1 MPIRLDCIIA
11 ALGQPM
17 QALWQTELEQGDVV
31 QPPEAKA
38 AEDTAVLRRADQIQI
53 TMLRKTPTKR
63 HDWVKDRT
71 SVPNGDRV
79 SILGHKS
86 SREGNFTLVRTS
98 SGVEGFVKSEHLLSD
113 SEETLPLDTPLFLLG
128 PHGANVQCDQKNIAR
143 CANGNTKAW
152 EQMRIIKSTA
162 NPGKYL
168 IRSDKSGNH
177 LQCQKDGSL
186 VFKNKNDKLWEQ
198 FDIERRAERVFF
210 VSVHTGKVIQARKD
224 GTMTCANTNR
234 KAYEAFRIQTKEE
247 ETVEVPAVEELV
259 ATADP
264 PPPYKAAES
273 APPSEGELLNAA
285 LDAMGF
291 DVTHADQSAALVA
304 ANGDVE
310 LAIEI
315 ILASN

>member
-1 MPIRLDCIIA
+1 M
-11 ALGQPM
+11 G
-17 QALWQTELEQGDVV
+17 
-31 QPPEAKA
+31 
-38 AEDTAVLRRADQIQI
+38 
-53 TMLRKTPTKR
+53 
-63 HDWVKDRT
+63 
-71 SVPNGDRV
+71 
-79 SILGHKS
+79 
-86 SREGNFTLVRTS
+86 REGNFTLVRTS

-128 PHGANVQCDQKNIAR
+128 PHGTNVQCDQKNVAR

-162 NPGKYL
+162 SPGKYL

-198 FDIERRAERVFF
+198 FDVERRGERVFF
-210 VSVHTGKVIQARKD
+210 VSVYTGKVIQARKD
-224 GTMTCANTNR
+224 GTMSCANTNR

-247 ETVEVPAVEELV
+247 ETVVVPAAVELAAAE
-259 ATADP
+259 P
-264 PPPYKAAES
+264 PPPYKALES
-273 APPSEGELLNAA
+273 APPSSEGELLKAA

-291 DVTHADQSAALVA
+291 DVTHADQAAALLA